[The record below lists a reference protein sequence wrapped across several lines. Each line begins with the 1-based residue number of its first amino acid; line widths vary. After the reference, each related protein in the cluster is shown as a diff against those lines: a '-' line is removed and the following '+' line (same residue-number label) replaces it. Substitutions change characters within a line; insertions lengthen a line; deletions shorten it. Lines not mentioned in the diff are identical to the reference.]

1 MKQTNYWEQF
11 MQSGRVEDYLHCC
24 VDSSGAAQEEAVKNA
39 AEGEDLYAGLY
50 CSDRD
55 GLKNGSHRGI

>member
-1 MKQTNYWEQF
+1 MKKSNYWEQF

-24 VDSSGAAQEEAVKNA
+24 RNGKEPEQEEAVKNA
-39 AEGEDLYAGLY
+39 TEGECLHAGLR

-55 GLKNGSHRGI
+55 GLKDAAHRGI

>member
-1 MKQTNYWEQF
+1 MKKSNYWEQF

-24 VDSSGAAQEEAVKNA
+24 LNSGGAAQEEAVKNA
-39 AEGEDLYAGLY
+39 AEGEGRHAGLC

-55 GLKNGSHRGI
+55 GLKNGSHWGI

>member
-24 VDSSGAAQEEAVKNA
+24 NSSSETGQGDTVKYA
-39 AEGEDLYAGLY
+39 AEGESLHAGFC
-50 CSDRD
+50 CSDRND
-55 GLKNGSHRGI
+55 LKNSAYRGI